1 MKCGEKDT
9 VFSWDIKQYKP
20 LQLEMGLDLETA

>member
-1 MKCGEKDT
+1 MKRGEKDT
-9 VFSWDIKQYKP
+9 VLSWDIKQYKS